1 LTAQKNKWAPKYYIG
16 AKITIGTKKS
26 KWTPVLR
33 PICFFGKTIIWQ
45 CYAPHYYIGDFLS
58 KFDLMWWFYNKFM
71 IWSCDL
77 DVNKKIWK
85 ENKEEKN

>member
-1 LTAQKNKWAPKYYIG
+1 MKLCLSYI
-16 AKITIGTKKS
+16 
-26 KWTPVLR
+26 
-33 PICFFGKTIIWQ
+33 C
-45 CYAPHYYIGDFLS
+45 YYIGDFLS